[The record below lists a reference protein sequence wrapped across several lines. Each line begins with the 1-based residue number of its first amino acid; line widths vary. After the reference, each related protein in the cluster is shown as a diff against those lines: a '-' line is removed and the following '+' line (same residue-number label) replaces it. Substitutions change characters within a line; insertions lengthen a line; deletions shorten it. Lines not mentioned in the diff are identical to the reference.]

1 VRLLYGCISALLST
15 GWKLGAKSSRSN
27 HTDLLRSLL
36 RRFPYWAE
44 GHIIFAEEALSN
56 DEVAE
61 AYASANAALYLGES
75 NPRTRALAEFTL
87 GRCFLRR
94 GDWRSAVEYLSRSK
108 TALPDNHAVT
118 EELAAARILGGDFTA
133 ARSLLEAIPSN
144 HISAAGKAA
153 LSFTRAKN
161 STQS

>member
-1 VRLLYGCISALLST
+1 VRLIHGCISALLST

-27 HTDLLRSLL
+27 HADLLRSLL

-44 GHIIFAEEALSN
+44 GHINFAEEALGH

-61 AYASANAALYLGES
+61 AYASANAALYLREGH
-75 NPRTRALAEFTL
+75 PGTRALAEFIL

-94 GDWRSAVEYLSRSK
+94 GDWRCAEEFLSRSK
-108 TALPDNHAVT
+108 TALPHNHAVT
-118 EELAAARILGGDFTA
+118 EELAAARILGGDFTS
-133 ARSLLEAIPSN
+133 ARSLLESIPAN
-144 HISAAGKAA
+144 QMSAAGKAA

-161 STQS
+161 SA